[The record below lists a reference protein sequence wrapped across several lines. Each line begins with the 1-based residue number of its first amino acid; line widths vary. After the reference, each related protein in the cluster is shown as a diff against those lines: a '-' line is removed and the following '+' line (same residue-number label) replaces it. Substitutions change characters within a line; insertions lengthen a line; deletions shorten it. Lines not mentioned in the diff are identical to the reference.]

1 MNAVSHRSPVL
12 TFTGRGKM
20 GITRR
25 TVLEAGA
32 VAAAMIG
39 TSAAA
44 AADKPDVIIVGAGSA
59 GAVLAARLSEDPSR
73 RVLLLDAGPDF
84 APNAYPKALTDA
96 GNVAS
101 ADFDWK
107 YLSDDMA
114 KLGHAIPTPRGKV
127 VGSSS
132 AVNGTV
138 AIRARPSDF
147 ARWSKRGIEGWSW
160 DDVFPAYKAL
170 ENTPT
175 GDDRWH
181 GRTGP
186 FPIRQRAM
194 DELTPA
200 ARAFV
205 AAARA
210 KGLASISDFNSDLAE
225 GVGPYSL
232 NVIDNVRMNTGITY
246 LTQAVR
252 ARPNLTIRAGAEVD
266 QLVLEGKRAT
276 GVRLASGE
284 VISGGE
290 IILSGGAF
298 GSPAILMRSGIGP
311 AAHLL
316 DLGIPVVADL
326 PVGMRLQDHPFYY
339 HVYALKAAYNSQLP
353 AAGALVWKGSEGAA
367 AGDLDLQISATH
379 FFDPKNSPTGGA
391 IVLASSVVLPRSVGS
406 FQLTSRDLR
415 AAPRIHYNFL
425 DDPSD
430 MDRMIEVVTLADAIG
445 HNEPFAGMVEADIFP
460 PKPITDGDL
469 REHLR
474 TNVQT
479 YSHPTSTVPMGRD
492 GDPTAVVD
500 PWGKVRGI
508 ENLHVID
515 ASIMPEI
522 PSTPTNVT
530 TIMIAERIASRLRV

>member
-1 MNAVSHRSPVL
+1 
-12 TFTGRGKM
+12 
-20 GITRR
+20 
-25 TVLEAGA
+25 
-32 VAAAMIG
+32 MIG
-39 TSAAA
+39 TRARAGA
-44 AADKPDVIIVGAGSA
+44 EKPDVIIVGAGSA
-59 GAVLAARLSEDPSR
+59 GAVLAARLSEDAAR
-73 RVLLLDAGPDF
+73 KVLLLDAGPDF
-84 APNAYPKALTDA
+84 APGAYPRSLTDA

-107 YLSDDMA
+107 YASDDKA
-114 KLGHAIPTPRGKV
+114 KLGHDIPTPRGKV
-127 VGSSS
+127 VGGSS

-147 ARWSKRGIEGWSW
+147 ERWSRRGIEGWSW

-170 ENTPT
+170 ENTPA

-186 FPIRQRAM
+186 FPIRQRSM
-194 DELTPA
+194 EELTPS

-205 AAARA
+205 EAARSR
-210 KGLASISDFNSDLAE
+210 GLPLVSDFNSDVAD
-225 GVGPYSL
+225 GVGPYAL

-252 ARPNLTIRAGAEVD
+252 ARSNLTIRAGAEVD
-266 QLVLEGKRAT
+266 RLVLEGKRAT

-311 AAHLL
+311 AAHLRSL
-316 DLGIPVVADL
+316 DIPVVVDL
-326 PVGMRLQDHPFYY
+326 PVGTRLQDHPFYC
-339 HVYALKAAYNSQLP
+339 HVYALKAAYMSQLP
-353 AAGALVWKGSEGAA
+353 AAGALVWKGSRGAA

-379 FFDPKNSPTGGA
+379 FFDPGNSPTGGA

-406 FQLTSRDLR
+406 FQLTSRDPR

-425 DDPSD
+425 DDPND
-430 MDRMIEVVTLADAIG
+430 MDRMIEVVTLANAIG
-445 HNEPFAGMVEADIFP
+445 HSKPFAAMVEADIFP
-460 PKPITDGDL
+460 PKPVAEREL

-474 TNVQT
+474 TSVQT

-515 ASIMPEI
+515 ASIMPEV

-530 TIMIAERIASRLRV
+530 TIMIAERIAGRLRA